1 MGAVSALSKT
11 VRETGWSVAL
21 VQASFLISLVFILA
35 LPFFVSVNVFAFSE
49 ASTSNVFLYSA
60 ELSIKVLDVVAVRVT
75 GFLAESG
82 DLLSHIGDAASCAL
96 LEEVEIS
103 YDRAVVEP
111 MVEEGI

>member
-1 MGAVSALSKT
+1 MFPLT
-11 VRETGWSVAL
+11 YLR
-21 VQASFLISLVFILA
+21 LA
-35 LPFFVSVNVFAFSE
+35 RRQLQ
-49 ASTSNVFLYSA
+49 TYFLYSA